1 MEARLTVY
9 EALKLMPIGQKVMI
23 LHDARGM
30 VAGTVLSLNSMLD
43 NSVKIQRVDVIRTQT
58 EEPNTIVM
66 EVGEE

>member
-9 EALKLMPIGQKVMI
+9 EVLKMMPIGQKVMI
-23 LHDARGM
+23 IHH
-30 VAGTVLSLNSMLD
+30 VEGTVIGSVLALNSMLD